1 MVTSS
6 KNEVVFKRAILQFG
20 TAGSA
25 ASTDVGYISNA
36 TAIEVQ
42 YEPETQDVRTDS
54 LHLPLM
60 TKITGGAYTIRGSF
74 LQHNTDLL
82 ESVFGVT
89 AVGNKLTLSGSAIT
103 TPEFSLRVTATRED
117 AQTVVWDFPYCV
129 SVSGPTF
136 SYSRTDVAEV
146 GFEFK
151 AIEGASA
158 AAAVT
163 NGYTAAATLATGVLT
178 RTASQ
183 GYHTI
188 TSETGGADTLDS
200 ITGTSLADGET
211 LLLQITATA
220 APITLTH
227 LDDTLELTGD
237 VDWVMTSLSDWILLT
252 YSATKTGWV
261 ESGRYDAV

>member
-1 MVTSS
+1 MVTAS
-6 KNEVVFKRAILQFG
+6 KNEVVFKRALLQFG

-25 ASTDVGYISNA
+25 AATDVGYISNA

-42 YEPETQDVRTDS
+42 YEPETNDVRADS

-60 TKITGGAYTIRGSF
+60 TKVTGGSYTISGSF

-82 ESVFGVT
+82 ETIFGVT
-89 AVGNKLTLSGSAIT
+89 AVGNKLTLSGDAIT

-129 SVSGPTF
+129 SVSGPTI
-136 SYSRTDVAEV
+136 SYSRTDAAEV
-146 GFEFK
+146 AFEFK

-163 NGYTAAATLATGVLT
+163 NGYNATATIASGVLT
-178 RTASQ
+178 RTAAQ
-183 GYHTI
+183 GYHVVAG
-188 TSETGGADTLDS
+188 EGGAADTLDS
-200 ITGTSLADGET
+200 ITGTSLVDGET
-211 LLLQITATA
+211 LLLQIADVTD
-220 APITLTH
+220 PITLTH

-237 VDWVMTSLSDWILLT
+237 VDWIMTSLSDWILLT
-252 YSATKTGWV
+252 YSTTKTGWV
-261 ESGRYDAV
+261 ESGRYDAP